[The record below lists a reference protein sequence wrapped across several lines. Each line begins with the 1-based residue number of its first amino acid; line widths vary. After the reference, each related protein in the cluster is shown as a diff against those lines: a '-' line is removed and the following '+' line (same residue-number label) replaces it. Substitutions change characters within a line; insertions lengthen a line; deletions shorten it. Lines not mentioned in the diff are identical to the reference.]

1 MPISDLIDPS
11 RFGLPS
17 RTVLVDNGGGSITLV
32 KMRKSRIIM
41 KDGEKILAMRDKVF
55 HAGGCTSF
63 TLKTNAP
70 ICSKTRKFLEESGI
84 RIEQV
89 NDT

>member
-1 MPISDLIDPS
+1 MPISNLINPS
-11 RFGLPS
+11 LFGLPP

-41 KDGEKILAMRDKVF
+41 NDGKKIMTIRDKVF
-55 HAGGCTSF
+55 LTGNCTSF
-63 TLKTNAP
+63 TLTTNAP
-70 ICSKTRKFLEESGI
+70 ICSKTRKFLEEAGI